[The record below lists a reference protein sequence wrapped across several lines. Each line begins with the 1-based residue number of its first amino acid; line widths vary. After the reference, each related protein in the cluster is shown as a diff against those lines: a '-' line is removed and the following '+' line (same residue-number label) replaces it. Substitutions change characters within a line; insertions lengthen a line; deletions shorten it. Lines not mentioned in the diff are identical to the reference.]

1 LSQIVI
7 DDPHGFETRFSILP
21 ESPAA
26 PYVRRF
32 LPQTLED
39 LYEIGI
45 IPKHIA
51 LRDLKEA
58 RDVGLKAGLA
68 SITVTNRSLG
78 TLPLAERRRY
88 VEASSEARTRET
100 SVRATAH
107 VLVSRQGH
115 SIEHAD
121 LLARKI
127 HSLDHL
133 DVNAPIPFYS
143 VSLADDLV
151 VRTPLVIDPS
161 IDGLTAKAVVIH
173 QSGEIRAQGR
183 YFLLRCES
191 IQGEGYWFRSSAFF
205 DPNKQS
211 MHLN

>member
-1 LSQIVI
+1 MSQIII
-7 DDPHGFETRFSILP
+7 DDPNGFETRFSTLP

-26 PYVRRF
+26 PYIRRF
-32 LPQTLED
+32 LPRTLED

-51 LRDLKEA
+51 LQDLEEA
-58 RDVGLKAGLA
+58 RDVGVKAGVA
-68 SITVTNRSLG
+68 FIAVTSRSLG

-88 VEASSEARTRET
+88 VEASSKARARET
-100 SVRATAH
+100 SVRATAQ

-115 SIEHAD
+115 SVEHAD
-121 LLARKI
+121 LLARKV
-127 HSLDHL
+127 HALDHL
-133 DVNAPIPFYS
+133 DVNAPVPFYS
-143 VSLADDLV
+143 VSLADDLI
-151 VRTPLVIDPS
+151 VRTPLVIDSS

-173 QSGEIRAQGR
+173 KSGEIRAQGR

-191 IQGEGYWFRSSAFF
+191 IQGEGYWFRSSEFF
-205 DPNKQS
+205 DPNTQS